1 MRRLTGSVFDVV
13 PVSDEPA
20 VHLWECSIALVRSTM
35 GRMPHTHSNDPR
47 RSVTPSEFGRP
58 DHPGDLTPFL
68 KQLIAGET
76 LSESES
82 RSAFEGIM
90 TGAAHE
96 SEIGALLAL
105 LATRLPTVDELVG
118 AATVMR
124 EKVDRLETGVDPDQ
138 LLDTA
143 GTGGAPKTFNVSTAA
158 AIVAAAAGVKVAK
171 HGNRSR
177 TGRGSAEVLERLGVD
192 VDAGRPAQLRCLE
205 SAGVAF
211 CFAIHHHPA
220 AKHAMPVRKA
230 LGFPTIFNLLGP
242 LTSPA
247 GAGRQIMG
255 VYDDRFVRL
264 VAETHARL
272 GTVRALVFHSGDGLD
287 ECSIGAPTHVADVS
301 NGEVTE
307 YEIDPATL
315 GLRHATVE
323 SIQVRDL
330 DHAATLVLDLLQNRE
345 RGPALDMTLLNAAA
359 AIVAAG
365 VEDSFE
371 QGIGRAREVIG
382 SGAAAATL
390 AALIKASHG

>member
-1 MRRLTGSVFDVV
+1 MRSPSVGTF
-13 PVSDEPA
+13 
-20 VHLWECSIALVRSTM
+20 
-35 GRMPHTHSNDPR
+35 N
-47 RSVTPSEFGRP
+47 PSEFGGA
-58 DHPGDLTPFL
+58 DHSHDLTPFL
-68 KQLIAGET
+68 KQLLAGGR
-76 LSESES
+76 LSELET
-82 RSAFEGIM
+82 RAAFEGIM

-96 SEIGALLAL
+96 AEIGALLAL

-124 EKVDRLETGVDPDQ
+124 EKVDRLDTGVEPDR

-177 TGRGSAEVLERLGVD
+177 TGRGSAEVLEKLGVD
-192 VDAGRPAQLRCLE
+192 VDAGRETQRRCMD

-242 LTSPA
+242 LTNPA

-264 VAETHARL
+264 VAEAHARL
-272 GTVRALVFHSGDGLD
+272 GTIRALVFHSGDGLD
-287 ECSIGAPTHVADVS
+287 ECSIGAPTHVADVKD
-301 NGEVTE
+301 GTVVE
-307 YEIDPATL
+307 YEIDPEAL
-315 GLRHATVE
+315 GLRNATVGE
-323 SIQVRDL
+323 LQVRDL
-330 DHAATLVLDLLQNRE
+330 DDAAKLVLDLLEGRE
-345 RGPALDMTLLNAAA
+345 KGPALDMMLLNAAA
-359 AIVAAG
+359 AIVAAD
-365 VEDSFE
+365 VASSFQE
-371 QGIGRAREVIG
+371 GIERARATVESG
-382 SGAAAATL
+382 SAAATL
-390 AALIKASHG
+390 TALVAASRG

>member
-1 MRRLTGSVFDVV
+1 MGAM
-13 PVSDEPA
+13 SD
-20 VHLWECSIALVRSTM
+20 SQSNRNQRSM
-35 GRMPHTHSNDPR
+35 S
-47 RSVTPSEFGRP
+47 PSEFGRP

-68 KQLIAGET
+68 KQLLAGEP

-82 RSAFEGIM
+82 RAAFEAIM

-96 SEIGALLAL
+96 AEIGALLAL
-105 LATRLPTVDELVG
+105 LANRLPTVDELVG

-124 EKVDRLETGVDPDQ
+124 EKVDRLETGLEPDR

-158 AIVAAAAGVKVAK
+158 AIVAAGAGVKVAK

-192 VDAGRPAQLRCLE
+192 VDAGREAQLRCLE
-205 SAGVAF
+205 AAGVAF

-264 VAETHARL
+264 IAETHARL

-287 ECSIGAPTHVADVS
+287 ECSIGAPTHVADVR

-315 GLRHATVE
+315 GLRHATIE
-323 SIQVRDL
+323 ALQVRDL
-330 DHAATLVLDLLQNRE
+330 DHAAALVRDLLENRE
-345 RGPALDMTLLNAAA
+345 QGPALDMTLLNAAA
-359 AIVAAG
+359 AIVASGIEA
-365 VEDSFE
+365 SFAD
-371 QGIGRAREVIG
+371 GIGRARETIE

-390 AALIKASHG
+390 GALIEASRGR

>member
-1 MRRLTGSVFDVV
+1 MTEAKPEADHPIGS
-13 PVSDEPA
+13 
-20 VHLWECSIALVRSTM
+20 
-35 GRMPHTHSNDPR
+35 
-47 RSVTPSEFGRP
+47 PSEFGRS

-68 KQLIAGET
+68 KRLLLGET
-76 LSESES
+76 LSETES
-82 RSAFEGIM
+82 RAAFEAIM
-90 TGAAHE
+90 TGLAHE
-96 SEIGALLAL
+96 AEIGALLAL

-124 EKVDRLETGVDPDQ
+124 EKVDRLETGVDPDH

-205 SAGVAF
+205 RAGVAF

-264 VAETHARL
+264 VAEAHARL

-287 ECSIGAPTHVADVS
+287 ECSIGAPTHVADVK

-307 YEIDPATL
+307 YEIDPAAL

-323 SIQVRDL
+323 SLQVRDL

-345 RGPALDMTLLNAAA
+345 KGPALDMTLLNAAA

-365 VEDSFE
+365 VEASFE
-371 QGIGRAREVIG
+371 QGVGRAREVIG
-382 SGAAAATL
+382 SGDAAATL
-390 AALIKASHG
+390 AALIKASRG